1 MSFTCVASSTDTV
14 ANASVIFTEAPKLE
28 MMVHVMYK
36 THRKEEV
43 ETHKGIDLLVC
54 AMETESKGMVPTGW
68 VLVLLFVREVAGNGT
83 HVK

>member
-1 MSFTCVASSTDTV
+1 M
-14 ANASVIFTEAPKLE
+14 
-28 MMVHVMYK
+28 
-36 THRKEEV
+36 

-54 AMETESKGMVPTGW
+54 AVETESKGTVPTGW